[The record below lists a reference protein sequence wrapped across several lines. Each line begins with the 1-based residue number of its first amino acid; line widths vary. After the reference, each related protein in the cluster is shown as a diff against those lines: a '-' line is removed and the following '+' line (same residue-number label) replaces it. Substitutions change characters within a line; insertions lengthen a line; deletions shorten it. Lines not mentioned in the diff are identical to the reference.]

1 MAYVNLSVCDNPC
14 GYNET
19 IENDHNMKWPNVYR
33 FWFFLLFH
41 LLRCI
46 KRCSEKS
53 SRYFVWRASNKQDK
67 NDLLIIS
74 PNGMD
79 IIPFIEQ
86 KQNTTLSLDSLAIS
100 LNSVTSI
107 VRKRFYF
114 YFLLLVRRTYM
125 FCCVVCLHLCWS
137 ILCFFFLH
145 HISDRHLIYRPLK
158 NEIQPKNA
166 MCVCCK
172 SNDMTT
178 PFYQRKNTTNT
189 KLTANQ
195 NNTSIY
201 LEWAFFSMWHIEF

>member
-1 MAYVNLSVCDNPC
+1 MAKCL
-14 GYNET
+14 T
-19 IENDHNMKWPNVYR
+19 
-33 FWFFLLFH
+33 FLIFSPFSPL
-41 LLRCI
+41 
-46 KRCSEKS
+46 EKS

-86 KQNTTLSLDSLAIS
+86 KQNTTLSLDSRAIS

-137 ILCFFFLH
+137 ILCVFHFLH
-145 HISDRHLIYRPLK
+145 HISDSHLIYRPLK

-166 MCVCCK
+166 MCVYVV
-172 SNDMTT
+172 SRTT
-178 PFYQRKNTTNT
+178 WQHLFINVKTQQT
-189 KLTANQ
+189 Q
-195 NNTSIY
+195 N
-201 LEWAFFSMWHIEF
+201 